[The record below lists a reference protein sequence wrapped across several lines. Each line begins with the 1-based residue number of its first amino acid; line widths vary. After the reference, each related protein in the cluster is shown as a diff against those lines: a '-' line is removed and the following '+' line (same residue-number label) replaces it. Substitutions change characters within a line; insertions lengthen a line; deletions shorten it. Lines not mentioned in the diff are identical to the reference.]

1 MKLTVLTET
10 FSICK
15 LENYAQVDLSLPFVF
30 TGSTDE
36 ERSLVCPSKLVPSET
51 LERSDGW
58 RAFRIE
64 GVLDLSLVGILA
76 GISDILARDNIGIF
90 AISTFNT
97 DYFLTKENDFE
108 RSLYL
113 LSSSGWDI
121 KY

>member
-1 MKLTVLTET
+1 MILTVLTEP

-15 LENYAQVDLSLPFVF
+15 LKDYAQVDLGRPFVF

-36 ERSLVCPSKLVPSET
+36 ERSLACPTRFVPAET

-64 GVLDLSLVGILA
+64 GELDFSLVGILA
-76 GISDILARDNIGIF
+76 GLSEILAKEGIGIL

-97 DYFLTKENDFE
+97 DYFLIKSDRYEE
-108 RSLYL
+108 ALRL